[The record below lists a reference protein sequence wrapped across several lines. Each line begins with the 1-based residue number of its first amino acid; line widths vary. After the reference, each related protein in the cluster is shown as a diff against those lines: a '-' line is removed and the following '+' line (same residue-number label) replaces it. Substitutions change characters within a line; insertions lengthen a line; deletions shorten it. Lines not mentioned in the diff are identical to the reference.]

1 MKVFFSLIVFSLV
14 LVTCQACYMVPFK
27 LQAPPGQ
34 YLPPNVCLDDDDRKM
49 HLIGSRWIAEDC
61 YRCHCGRNGMFCCHG
76 EVKKI
81 PGCKAVQ
88 NDVTCQYEY
97 YKLDDPTQRCDV

>member
-14 LVTCQACYMVPFK
+14 LVTCQACYSVAFQVMAK
-27 LQAPPGQ
+27 PGE
-34 YLPPNVCLDDDDRKM
+34 YLPPNVCLDLYDRKM
-49 HLIGSRWIAEDC
+49 HLFGSRWIARDC
-61 YRCHCGRNGMFCCHG
+61 YRCRCDRDGMDCCHR